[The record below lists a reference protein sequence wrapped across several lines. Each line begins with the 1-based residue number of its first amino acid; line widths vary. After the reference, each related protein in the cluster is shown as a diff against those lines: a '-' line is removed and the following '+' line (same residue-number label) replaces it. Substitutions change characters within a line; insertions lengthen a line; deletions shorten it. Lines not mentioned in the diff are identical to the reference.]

1 MWQRSA
7 TRKACK
13 GNHVRQKK
21 LHPWPV
27 RLTHWLNAACMV
39 CMFMSGWAIYNASP
53 LFSFRFP
60 VSLTVGGWLGGALAW
75 HFAFM
80 WLLLINGAIYVLYGL
95 ASRHFKRELLP
106 IGIAALKHDLTDALR
121 FRLVHEKG
129 VYNAVQRLMYW
140 IVLAAGV
147 LIVISGVAIW
157 KPVQLQELV
166 ALLGGYDVARY
177 VHFAAMT
184 MIAAFVVIHL
194 VLVILVPKTLL
205 PMITGGVRTPDNGK
219 NGS

>member
-1 MWQRSA
+1 MVF
-7 TRKACK
+7 K

-39 CMFMSGWAIYNASP
+39 CMFMSGWAIYNVSP
-53 LFSFRFP
+53 LFSFRFL

-95 ASRHFKRELLP
+95 ASGHFKRELLP

-177 VHFAAMT
+177 VHFAAMA

-194 VLVILVPKTLL
+194 VLVILVPKTLV
-205 PMITGGVRTPDNGK
+205 PMITGGVRTPNNEK

>member
-1 MWQRSA
+1 M
-7 TRKACK
+7 
-13 GNHVRQKK
+13 RQKK

-177 VHFAAMT
+177 VHFVAMA

-205 PMITGGVRTPDNGK
+205 PMITGGVRTPDNEK

>member
-1 MWQRSA
+1 M
-7 TRKACK
+7 
-13 GNHVRQKK
+13 RQKK

-121 FRLVHEKG
+121 FRLVHERG

-177 VHFAAMT
+177 VHFAAMA
-184 MIAAFVVIHL
+184 MIAVFVVIHL
-194 VLVILVPKTLL
+194 VLVILVPKTLV
-205 PMITGGVRTPDNGK
+205 PMITGGVRTPNNEK

>member
-1 MWQRSA
+1 M
-7 TRKACK
+7 
-13 GNHVRQKK
+13 RQKK

-75 HFAFM
+75 HLAFM

-177 VHFAAMT
+177 VHFAAMA

-194 VLVILVPKTLL
+194 VLVILVPKTLVL
-205 PMITGGVRTPDNGK
+205 MITGGVRTPNNEK

>member
-1 MWQRSA
+1 MV
-7 TRKACK
+7 CK
-13 GNHVRQKK
+13 GNDVRQKK

-80 WLLLINGAIYVLYGL
+80 WLLLINGAIYVLYGF

-177 VHFAAMT
+177 VHFAAMA

-205 PMITGGVRTPDNGK
+205 PMITGGVRTPDNEK

>member
-1 MWQRSA
+1 MV
-7 TRKACK
+7 CK
-13 GNHVRQKK
+13 GNDVRQKK

-53 LFSFRFP
+53 LLSFRFP

-177 VHFAAMT
+177 VHFAAMA

-205 PMITGGVRTPDNGK
+205 PMITGGVRTPDNEK

>member
-1 MWQRSA
+1 M
-7 TRKACK
+7 
-13 GNHVRQKK
+13 RQKK

-205 PMITGGVRTPDNGK
+205 PMITGGVRTPNNEK

>member
-1 MWQRSA
+1 MV
-7 TRKACK
+7 CK

-27 RLTHWLNAACMV
+27 RFTHWINAACMV

-177 VHFAAMT
+177 VHFAAMA

-194 VLVILVPKTLL
+194 VLVILVPKTLV
-205 PMITGGVRTPDNGK
+205 PMITGGVRTPDNEK

>member
-1 MWQRSA
+1 MVF
-7 TRKACK
+7 K

-95 ASRHFKRELLP
+95 ASGHFKRELLP

-177 VHFAAMT
+177 VHFAAMA

-194 VLVILVPKTLL
+194 VLVILVPKTLV
-205 PMITGGVRTPDNGK
+205 PMITGGVRTPNNEK

>member
-1 MWQRSA
+1 MV
-7 TRKACK
+7 CK
-13 GNHVRQKK
+13 GNDVRQKK

-60 VSLTVGGWLGGALAW
+60 ASLTVGGWLGGALAW

-177 VHFAAMT
+177 VHFAAMA

-194 VLVILVPKTLL
+194 VLVILVPKTLV
-205 PMITGGVRTPDNGK
+205 PMITGGVRTPDNEK

>member
-1 MWQRSA
+1 M
-7 TRKACK
+7 
-13 GNHVRQKK
+13 RQKK

-95 ASRHFKRELLP
+95 ASRHFKRELP

-177 VHFAAMT
+177 VHFAAMA

-194 VLVILVPKTLL
+194 VLVILVPKTLV
-205 PMITGGVRTPDNGK
+205 PMITGGVRTPNNEK

>member
-1 MWQRSA
+1 M
-7 TRKACK
+7 T
-13 GNHVRQKK
+13 QKK

-53 LFSFRFP
+53 LFGFRFAP
-60 VSLTVGGWLGGALAW
+60 ALTVGGWLGGALAW

-166 ALLGGYDVARY
+166 ELLGGYDVARY
-177 VHFAAMT
+177 VHFAAMA

-205 PMITGGVRTPDNGK
+205 PMITGGVRTPDNEK

>member
-1 MWQRSA
+1 M
-7 TRKACK
+7 
-13 GNHVRQKK
+13 RQKK

-39 CMFMSGWAIYNASP
+39 CMSMSGWAIYNASP

-177 VHFAAMT
+177 VHFAAMA

-194 VLVILVPKTLL
+194 VLVILVPKTLV
-205 PMITGGVRTPDNGK
+205 PMITGGVRTPDNEK

>member
-1 MWQRSA
+1 M
-7 TRKACK
+7 
-13 GNHVRQKK
+13 RQKK

-27 RLTHWLNAACMV
+27 RFTHWVNAACMV

-80 WLLLINGAIYVLYGL
+80 WLLLINGAIYVLYGFV
-95 ASRHFKRELLP
+95 SRHFKRDLLP
-106 IGIAALKHDLTDALR
+106 IGIAALKHDLTAVLR

-129 VYNAVQRLMYW
+129 VYNAMQRLMYW
-140 IVLAAGV
+140 MVLAAGV